1 MVKQVQLIDEYYQD
15 DDDEDDS
22 DLFYAP
28 SYYETDE
35 QLVIVACLI
44 LLRQKYLELKSMT
57 PSEVVDEVDNIVDS
71 LNSELVATATSKISD
86 ATENYLIKV
95 LNDFSI
101 PQGYV
106 DIDTSMLD
114 VVSVS
119 IDTLCKSL
127 AGEIKQKAMFFNDNL
142 SNSTFNILP
151 NIKRAVQ
158 KLIDAVGNNLL
169 YSKEKSKR
177 NVLEFV
183 YGEEQLYYWMTMND
197 MKVCDWCLMQQS
209 LPPRTLSEMPLDHPN
224 GRCILEPVSP
234 EYSNE
239 YKMLLARGEY
249 ASEIESFM
257 EY

>member
-1 MVKQVQLIDEYYQD
+1 MVKQVQLIDEYYQ

-86 ATENYLIKV
+86 ATESYLIEV

-106 DIDTSMLD
+106 NIDTSMLD

-169 YSKEKSKR
+169 YSKEK
-177 NVLEFV
+177 
-183 YGEEQLYYWMTMND
+183 
-197 MKVCDWCLMQQS
+197 
-209 LPPRTLSEMPLDHPN
+209 
-224 GRCILEPVSP
+224 
-234 EYSNE
+234 
-239 YKMLLARGEY
+239 
-249 ASEIESFM
+249 
-257 EY
+257 